1 MSSEHNLPPELT
13 SFEAKLRTESL
24 ADSRVNRDELMY
36 QAGWAAAESARKTG
50 WLWPTTSS
58 VLAASVLVLAGLLVS
73 SPAESPEDVVSE
85 EETIAVA
92 EPTVSAGG
100 HARTNRKIIPSQKI
114 AKRPVSRWASNS
126 PFLVMRERAL
136 RMEFDEPVVEIGS
149 DDDQPVQATTARQL
163 MLEMLGET
171 S

>member
-1 MSSEHNLPPELT
+1 
-13 SFEAKLRTESL
+13 
-24 ADSRVNRDELMY
+24 MY
-36 QAGWAAAESARKTG
+36 QSGWAAAESARKAG
-50 WLWPTTSS
+50 RLWPTTSG

-73 SPAESPEDVVSE
+73 SPSQPPADAVSE
-85 EETIAVA
+85 EVTIAVA
-92 EPTVSAGG
+92 EPIVSG
-100 HARTNRKIIPSQKI
+100 HATSNRNPSPKKL
-114 AKRPVSRWASNS
+114 KRPLSRWTSNS

-136 RMEFDEPVVEIGS
+136 RMEFDEPVVETWA